1 MDWYQYFLTSPLM
14 NTTTENMILALFD
27 TRADAE
33 SAIAELQ
40 ANGYAAQ
47 DLSIIMKEDEHT
59 RLTTPTTGAQVADS
73 ASSGL
78 ATGTVLG
85 GIAGLLIGIGAITFP
100 GIGALLIA
108 GPLATALGL
117 TGAAASTVAGALTGA
132 VAGGLLGA
140 LVGLGL
146 PDEDARHYEERI
158 KSGAILLAIPNMVIE
173 EDEIKDIL
181 EDNHVKDIRIVSNT
195 ARKTSTSHI

>member
-1 MDWYQYFLTSPLM
+1 M
-14 NTTTENMILALFD
+14 NTITENMILALFD

-47 DLSIIMKEDEHT
+47 DLSIIMKDGEHA
-59 RLTTPTTGAQVADS
+59 PPPPHTTGAQVADS

-108 GPLATALGL
+108 GPLTAALGL
-117 TGAAASTVAGALTGA
+117 TGTAASTVAGALTGA

-140 LVGLGL
+140 LIGLGL

-158 KSGAILLAIPNMVIE
+158 KSGAILLAIPNMLIE

-181 EDNHVKDIRIVSNT
+181 NDNHVKDVRLVSNST
-195 ARKTSTSHI
+195 RKIRTSQN

>member
-78 ATGTVLG
+78 AT
-85 GIAGLLIGIGAITFP
+85 GLLIGIGAITFP